1 MKQNGVLCYPG
12 PALLFS
18 IFRFRARKVTGTFEK
33 RAPDRVRGP
42 RFTLPSNRVKFLCG
56 PLKEWKKITPSGQK
70 IESLYCD
77 SWISIHF
84 IFAFSLCY
92 CGCDDR
98 VLNSY

>member
-33 RAPDRVRGP
+33 RAPDRVRGL
-42 RFTLPSNRVKFLCG
+42 RLTLPSNRVKFLCG

-70 IESLYCD
+70 IESVLRLVDFDPFYFCL
-77 SWISIHF
+77 F
-84 IFAFSLCY
+84 I
-92 CGCDDR
+92 
-98 VLNSY
+98 VLLWL